1 MWEEVSEDVLEVTDP
16 QIVNDV
22 NGSTVPPLW
31 LGLPC
36 PSADSDD
43 DDDCRTNLFDDDG
56 R

>member
-1 MWEEVSEDVLEVTDP
+1 MWEETDP

-22 NGSTVPPLW
+22 NGSPLP
-31 LGLPC
+31 LLLLPC
-36 PSADSDD
+36 PNADSDE

>member
-1 MWEEVSEDVLEVTDP
+1 MWEETDP

-22 NGSTVPPLW
+22 NGSPLPLLL
-31 LGLPC
+31 LGLP
-36 PSADSDD
+36 PNDDSDE

>member
-1 MWEEVSEDVLEVTDP
+1 MWEETDP

-22 NGSTVPPLW
+22 NGSTVPPL
-31 LGLPC
+31 LLPC
-36 PSADSDD
+36 PNADSDE